1 MPDEQNTHVLNND
14 NQKEII
20 ELSSEMVQNLV
31 KEIIELEQDNL
42 YVNRANLKEQI
53 ITLIKTKVR

>member
-1 MPDEQNTHVLNND
+1 MPEEIPNNEN
-14 NQKEII
+14 NQENI
-20 ELSSEMVQNLV
+20 EVTAETVQDLV

-53 ITLIKTKVR
+53 VTLVKTKVR

>member
-1 MPDEQNTHVLNND
+1 MPEEIPQND
-14 NQKEII
+14 NKQENI
-20 ELSSEMVQNLV
+20 EVTAETVQDLV

-53 ITLIKTKVR
+53 VTLVKTKVR

>member
-1 MPDEQNTHVLNND
+1 MTEEIPQNEDKQEN
-14 NQKEII
+14 I
-20 ELSSEMVQNLV
+20 EVTAETVQDLV

-53 ITLIKTKVR
+53 VTLVKTKVR

>member
-1 MPDEQNTHVLNND
+1 MPEEIPQNENKQEN
-14 NQKEII
+14 I
-20 ELSSEMVQNLV
+20 EVTAETVQDLV

-53 ITLIKTKVR
+53 VTLVKTKVR